1 MNDIKV
7 YTVNDIMDL
16 LKISRRTLYT
26 YIKDEKI
33 KGNKIGNKW
42 IFTEQQV
49 KDFIEGKTEKKD

>member
-16 LKISRRTLYT
+16 LKISRKTLYT

>member
-49 KDFIEGKTEKKD
+49 KDFIEGKTNKAD

>member
-16 LKISRRTLYT
+16 LKISRKTLYT

-49 KDFIEGKTEKKD
+49 KDFIKGKTEKKD

>member
-49 KDFIEGKTEKKD
+49 KDFIEGKSKA